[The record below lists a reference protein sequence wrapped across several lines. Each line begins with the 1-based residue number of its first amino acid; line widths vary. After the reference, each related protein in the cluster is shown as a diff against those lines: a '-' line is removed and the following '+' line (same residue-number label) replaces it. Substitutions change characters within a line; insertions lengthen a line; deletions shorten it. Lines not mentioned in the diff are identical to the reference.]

1 MTTFGTNRMGSL
13 QQTTLPQGY
22 TNSPMEFQRRTTHII
37 ELMIPEKA
45 DILIDDCALKGPK
58 MLSQN
63 ESIPENPQIRKFVWQ
78 HSLNLQEML
87 TRILESGTTISG
99 SKIVLATPCLAMLGA
114 IVSIDRMHIS
124 HEVTAKLKNWPS
136 CRNPTKVQGFLG
148 TMGVVR

>member
-1 MTTFGTNRMGSL
+1 MLCLYEIL
-13 QQTTLPQGY
+13 QPCPEST
-22 TNSPMEFQRRTTHII
+22 ICW
-37 ELMIPEKA
+37 IPLQE
-45 DILIDDCALKGPK
+45 
-58 MLSQN
+58 
-63 ESIPENPQIRKFVWQ
+63 Q
-78 HSLNLQEML
+78 HYLNLQEML